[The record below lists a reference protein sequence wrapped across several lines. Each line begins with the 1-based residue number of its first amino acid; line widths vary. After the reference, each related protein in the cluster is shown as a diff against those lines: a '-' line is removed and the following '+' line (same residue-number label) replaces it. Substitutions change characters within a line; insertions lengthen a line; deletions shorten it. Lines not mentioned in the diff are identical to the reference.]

1 MICVQF
7 SQEGASTLHYRSRSL
22 SFFSL
27 SSAWGM
33 TTGKGQNAN
42 LVMIFL
48 CAYIFF
54 ISPFELS
61 TRDRKKEKRD
71 SPYISVSN
79 KRSHMFR
86 WAIALAADMGRLGPL
101 LWYMSWPAIK
111 GQPAAAAAPR
121 WEKRSENLTDT
132 NRSVS
137 HMNIFQWPPHACSD
151 GEDGRTWFVG
161 SSPSGTWLGKRWVFF
176 LVFLLWICVQIVIVT
191 VIP

>member
-1 MICVQF
+1 
-7 SQEGASTLHYRSRSL
+7 
-22 SFFSL
+22 
-27 SSAWGM
+27 M

-176 LVFLLWICVQIVIVT
+176 SCISPLDLCANRDSDSYTLKMWFLDQSIRYWWNLMVDFFFK
-191 VIP
+191 